1 MGIKLTGVNLGYMGL
16 DKELMAFPNP
26 ELVLHA
32 SKQQGQ
38 KQWYQC
44 PSLGFIIDHPDGRIL
59 WNTGLSKNWDE
70 EWLAAWKWLID
81 LSGIT
86 PEVNIEN
93 RLKQL
98 NLGPDD
104 FTYVVQGHLHCDHAG
119 GLRFFQNA
127 GAEILV
133 HEDEWKHVQQFET
146 ADQFF
151 VRKDWNFMTDQ
162 KKPTL
167 IYKDQELMKDVHLV
181 HLPGHTPGTTGVLL
195 KLERTGWVLL
205 TDDALYIHESYGPPA
220 TGTPITWDV
229 PLWGKSVERIRQIA
243 TDHDA
248 FIFPNHDETG
258 IKVSHDDHQQ
268 VTNEFRKI
276 EFHPFTTGYVYE

>member
-1 MGIKLTGVNLGYMGL
+1 MGIKLTGIHLGYMGM
-16 DKELMAFPNP
+16 DKELLAFPNP

-32 SKQQGQ
+32 DKQQGQ
-38 KQWYQC
+38 KQWYRC
-44 PSLGFIIDHPDGRIL
+44 PSLGFIIDHPDGKIL
-59 WNTGLSKNWDE
+59 WNTGLSTNWEE
-70 EWLAAWKWLID
+70 EWLASWKWLLD

-86 PEVNIEN
+86 PETCIEN

-104 FTYVVQGHLHCDHAG
+104 FKYVIQGHLHADHAG
-119 GLRFFQNA
+119 GLRYFQNA

-146 ADQFF
+146 ADAFF
-151 VRKDWNFMTDQ
+151 VRKDWNFMVDQ

-167 IYKDQELMKDVHLV
+167 MCGDQELMKGVHLL

-195 KLERTGWVLL
+195 ELGRTGWVLL
-205 TDDALYIHESYGPPA
+205 TDDALYLHESLGPPPVM
-220 TGTPITWDV
+220 TPITTDFAQ
-229 PLWGKSVERIRQIA
+229 WGTSVEKIRAVA
-243 TDHDA
+243 TEKNA

-258 IKVSHDDHQQ
+258 IQVGHDGDQ
-268 VTNEFRKI
+268 VTTEFKKI